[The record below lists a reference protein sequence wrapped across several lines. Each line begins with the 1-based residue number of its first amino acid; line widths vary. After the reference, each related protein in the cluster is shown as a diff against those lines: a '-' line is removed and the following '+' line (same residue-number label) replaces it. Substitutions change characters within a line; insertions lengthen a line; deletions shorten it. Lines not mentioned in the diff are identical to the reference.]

1 MASLRCLAA
10 SFLDQLCGCYKQ
22 GIFGQL
28 FKMDKILLLLHA
40 KLGEVIEETDIFL
53 GIETLELGKVAT
65 RRYGRSDTCL

>member
-1 MASLRCLAA
+1 M
-10 SFLDQLCGCYKQ
+10 
-22 GIFGQL
+22 FGQL